1 MKARHALLVLLLAAP
16 AAAKEKK
23 AAPAAPE
30 SPAPAVS
37 SATTATPEM
46 EAAVRRLLKITDA
59 HETGKKVSQ
68 AYMDQMGPMM
78 ASLVGEDQKRLDAI
92 LADMTIQFDKHFTD
106 EAVTRIAV
114 ECYAKHMSLE
124 DVRALAVFYETP
136 AGRRIVKSN
145 PLVVQESVTRSVE
158 LAQAVMPE
166 ILREMAAKY
175 PEARALLPQERE
187 SPAADDKPDEKP
199 AEKTP

>member
-30 SPAPAVS
+30 TPAPAVS

-68 AYMDQMGPMM
+68 AYMDQMSPMM
-78 ASLVGEDQKRLDAI
+78 ASLVGEDQERLDAL
-92 LADMTIQFDKHFTD
+92 LADMKAQFDKHFTD
-106 EAVTRIAV
+106 EAVTRITV
-114 ECYAKHMSLE
+114 DCYAKYMTLE

-145 PLVVQESVTRSVE
+145 PQVMQESVTRSVE
-158 LAQAVMPE
+158 MAQAVMPE
-166 ILREMAAKY
+166 ILRAMAAKY
-175 PEARALLPQERE
+175 PEARALLPQERD
-187 SPAADDKPDEKP
+187 PAAADDKPEEKP
-199 AEKTP
+199 AETTP

>member
-23 AAPAAPE
+23 ASPAAPE
-30 SPAPAVS
+30 APAPAVS
-37 SATTATPEM
+37 TAAAVAPEM
-46 EAAVRRLLKITDA
+46 EAAVRHLLKITDA

-92 LADMTIQFDKHFTD
+92 LADMTTQFDKHFTD
-106 EAVTRIAV
+106 EAVTRITV
-114 ECYAKHMSLE
+114 ECYAKYMSLE

-145 PLVVQESVTRSVE
+145 PQVIQESVTRSVE

-166 ILREMAAKY
+166 VLREMAAKY

-187 SPAADDKPDEKP
+187 SPVEDDKPVEKP